1 MHGGGLTHGVSLV
14 PFAYVTLVEKGEERS
29 ALVAE
34 TKNQRRKVGTRVKA
48 LFYLLQIMLVYQSIR
63 NRQFP
68 SNTSIF
74 ADIYTGNRL

>member
-1 MHGGGLTHGVSLV
+1 MHGRGLTHGVPLV

-48 LFYLLQIMLVYQSIR
+48 LFYLLQIMLLYQSIR
-63 NRQFP
+63 NR
-68 SNTSIF
+68 
-74 ADIYTGNRL
+74 

>member
-1 MHGGGLTHGVSLV
+1 VHGGGLTHGVSLV

-48 LFYLLQIMLVYQSIR
+48 LFYLLQ
-63 NRQFP
+63 
-68 SNTSIF
+68 
-74 ADIYTGNRL
+74 

>member
-48 LFYLLQIMLVYQSIR
+48 LFYLLQIMLLYQSIR
-63 NRQFP
+63 NR
-68 SNTSIF
+68 
-74 ADIYTGNRL
+74 